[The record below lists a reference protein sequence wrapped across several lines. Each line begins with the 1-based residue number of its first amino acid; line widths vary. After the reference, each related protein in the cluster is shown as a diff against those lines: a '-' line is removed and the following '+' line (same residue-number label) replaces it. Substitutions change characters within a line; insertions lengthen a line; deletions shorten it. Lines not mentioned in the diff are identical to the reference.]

1 MIEEIHR
8 KYLQIKSLKKLKEVK
23 KPSKNYFIHQTLPKN
38 FQLNKFL
45 YKQIGKKYQW
55 IDRLS
60 WTNQK
65 WINYISQKN
74 ILTYVVKDKS
84 DIVGFY
90 ELISSKEK
98 KEFEISYFGIFE
110 EYFGKRLGG
119 FLLSDAIKRA
129 FSLGAEKVFVHTCS
143 LDHKNALKNY
153 ISRGMEIYKSE
164 TLKRKCA

>member
-1 MIEEIHR
+1 MNRLVERNYLEINSLNELIETIP
-8 KYLQIKSLKKLKEVK
+8 
-23 KPSKNYFIHQTLPKN
+23 PSKDIKLEL
-38 FQLNKFL
+38 LNPPDFNLSKFF

-55 IDRLS
+55 IDRLN

-74 ILTYVVKDKS
+74 ILTFVLKDKS
-84 DIVGFY
+84 DVVGFY
-90 ELISSKEK
+90 ELIFNTEK
-98 KEFEISYFGIFE
+98 KGFEISYFGIFE

-153 ISRGMEIYKSE
+153 LNRGMKIFKEE
-164 TLKRKCA
+164 TINLNLT

>member
-8 KYLQIKSLKKLKEVK
+8 KYLQIKSVKKLIEVK
-23 KPSKNYFIHQTLPKN
+23 KPSENYFIHQVLPEN

-74 ILTYVVKDKS
+74 ILTFVLKDKF
-84 DIVGFY
+84 DVVGFY
-90 ELISSKEK
+90 ELTFNIEK
-98 KEFEISYFGIFE
+98 NEFEISYFGIFE

-129 FSLGAEKVFVHTCS
+129 FSLGGEKVYVHTCS
-143 LDHKNALKNY
+143 LDHKNALNNY
-153 ISRGMEIYKSE
+153 KSRGMKIFKTEMLNIN
-164 TLKRKCA
+164 

>member
-8 KYLQIKSLKKLKEVK
+8 KYLQIKSVKKLIEVK
-23 KPSKNYFIHQTLPKN
+23 KPSENYFIHQVLPEN

-74 ILTYVVKDKS
+74 
-84 DIVGFY
+84 
-90 ELISSKEK
+90 
-98 KEFEISYFGIFE
+98 
-110 EYFGKRLGG
+110 
-119 FLLSDAIKRA
+119 
-129 FSLGAEKVFVHTCS
+129 
-143 LDHKNALKNY
+143 N
-153 ISRGMEIYKSE
+153 
-164 TLKRKCA
+164 

>member
-8 KYLQIKSLKKLKEVK
+8 KYLQIKSVKKLIEVK
-23 KPSKNYFIHQTLPKN
+23 KPSENYFIHQVLPEN

-164 TLKRKCA
+164 ILKRKCA

>member
-1 MIEEIHR
+1 MIEEIYR
-8 KYLQIKSLKKLKEVK
+8 KYLQIKSFKDLKEVK
-23 KPSKNYFIHQTLPKN
+23 KPSKNYFINQVLPEN

-55 IDRLS
+55 IDRLN

-74 ILTYVVKDKS
+74 ILTFVLRDKS
-84 DIVGFY
+84 DVVGFY
-90 ELISSKEK
+90 ELIFNIEK

-129 FSLGAEKVFVHTCS
+129 FSMGAEKVFVHTCS